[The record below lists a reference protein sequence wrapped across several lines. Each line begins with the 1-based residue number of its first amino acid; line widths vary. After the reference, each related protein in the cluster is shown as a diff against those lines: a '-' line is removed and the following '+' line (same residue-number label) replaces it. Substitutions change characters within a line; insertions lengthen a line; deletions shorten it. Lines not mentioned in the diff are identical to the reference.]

1 MKILSLAGENLASLT
16 FAQGALAVIGL
27 TSTLN
32 AQYTSRLA
40 TSTFGALPANA
51 PATTLT
57 AGAVP
62 WFRMKIA

>member
-1 MKILSLAGENLASLT
+1 
-16 FAQGALAVIGL
+16 VIGL

-40 TSTFGALPANA
+40 TSTFDALPANA

-57 AGAVP
+57 VGAVP
-62 WFRMKIA
+62 WLRMKIA